1 MSDAAM
7 SIAVSALRA
16 QSSNLSIISTNLAN
30 SSTVGYKEI
39 TTNFKTLVTNPYS
52 SSSLNTGGVVVSSIQ
67 HVDLQGLIESSNTS
81 TNMAIDGNGYF
92 VVTNAA
98 DSNSFYYTRTG
109 SFSTDDEGYLVNENG
124 YFLQGWPVDS
134 DGNLVNGSGSVSSL
148 ETINLNSISGAAQAT
163 STIEMV
169 ANLPADAAV
178 GDAFTTSSEIYD
190 SLGVSHTI
198 EYTWEKTAS
207 NEWEL
212 AVSNPT
218 LGSDST
224 DESGTLTGSPITIT
238 FDSDG
243 NLDSTTPDP
252 VTLSITAWETGA
264 SDSTITLDLGT
275 TGRTDGLSQF
285 SSEDGD
291 PQVSVTSVN
300 QDGLQFGDLAS
311 VSIQA
316 DGLVIATFDNGM
328 SRTVYQVPLASFN
341 NPNGLQLVSGNAYLA
356 TVDSGTYTLNMP
368 GYGGTGAISGSALEA
383 STVTTSEELT
393 DMIVAQQAY
402 SAASQVI
409 STSQDMFDALI
420 GSVR

>member
-1 MSDAAM
+1 M
-7 SIAVSALRA
+7 
-16 QSSNLSIISTNLAN
+16 AN
-30 SSTVGYKEI
+30 ASTVGYKEL

-67 HVDLQGLIESSNTS
+67 HVDLQGLIESSDTS
-81 TNMAIDGNGYF
+81 TNIAIDGNGYF
-92 VVTNAA
+92 VVTNTA
-98 DSNSFYYTRTG
+98 DSNSFYYTRAG

-124 YFLQGWPVDS
+124 YYLQGWPVDS

-178 GDAFTTSSEIYD
+178 GDTFTTSSEIYD
-190 SLGVSHTI
+190 LLGVSHTI
-198 EYTWEKTAS
+198 EYTWEKTNS

-212 AVSNPT
+212 SVSNPT

-224 DESGTLTGSPITIT
+224 DKSGTLTGSPITIT

-243 NLDSTTPDP
+243 NLDSTSPDP

-275 TGRTDGLSQF
+275 SGRTDGLSQF

-311 VSIQA
+311 VSIQS

-328 SRTVYQVPLASFN
+328 SRTVYQIPLASFN

-356 TVDSGTYTLNMP
+356 TVDSGTYTLNVP
-368 GYGGTGAISGSALEA
+368 GYGGTGSINGSSLEA

-420 GSVR
+420 SSVR

>member
-1 MSDAAM
+1 MSNAAM

-30 SSTVGYKEI
+30 SSTTGYKEL

-67 HVDLQGLIESSNTS
+67 HVDLQGLIESSSTS

-109 SFSTDDEGYLVNENG
+109 SFATDDEGYLVNENG

-169 ANLPADAAV
+169 ANLPADAAA
-178 GDAFTTSSEIYD
+178 GDTFTTSSEIYD

-198 EYTWEKTAS
+198 EYTWEKTDS

-212 AVSNPT
+212 SVSNPT

-224 DESGTLTGSPITIT
+224 NESGTLTGSPITIT

-243 NLDSTTPDP
+243 NLDTTNPDP

-264 SDSTITLDLGT
+264 SDSAITLDLGT
-275 TGRTDGLSQF
+275 SGRTDGLSQF

-311 VSIQA
+311 VSIQS

-328 SRTVYQVPLASFN
+328 SRTVYQIPLASFN

>member
-30 SSTVGYKEI
+30 ASTVGYKEL
-39 TTNFKTLVTNPYS
+39 TTNFKTLITNPYS

-67 HVDLQGLIESSNTS
+67 HVDLQGLIESSS
-81 TNMAIDGNGYF
+81 SATNMAIDGTGFF
-92 VVTNAA
+92 VVTKTT
-98 DSNSFYYTRTG
+98 DTNSFYYTRVG
-109 SFSTDDEGYLVNENG
+109 SFTPDADGYLWNENG
-124 YFLQGWPVDS
+124 YYLQGWPVNS
-134 DGNLVNGSGSVSSL
+134 DGSLVNGNGSVSSL

-169 ANLPADAAV
+169 ANLPADAVV
-178 GDAFTTSSEIYD
+178 GNTFTTSSEIYD

-198 EYTWEKTAS
+198 EYTWEKTAA
-207 NEWEL
+207 NEWTL
-212 AVSNPT
+212 AVSGPT
-218 LGSDST
+218 LGSDSSVT
-224 DESGTLTGSPITIT
+224 SGALTGSPIAIT

-243 NLDSTTPDP
+243 NLATTSPDP
-252 VTLSITAWETGA
+252 VSLSITGWTTGA
-264 SDSTITLDLGT
+264 SDSAITLDLGT
-275 TGRTDGLSQF
+275 AGRTDGLGQF
-285 SSEDGD
+285 ASEDGI

-300 QDGLQFGDLAS
+300 QNGLQFGELAS
-311 VSIQA
+311 VSIQSN
-316 DGLVIATFDNGM
+316 GQIIATFNNGM
-328 SRTVYQVPLASFN
+328 SRPVYQIPLASFN
-341 NPNGLQLVSGNAYLA
+341 NSNGLQLVSGNAYLA
-356 TVDSGTYTLNMP
+356 TVDSGTYTLNVP
-368 GYGGTGAISGSALEA
+368 GYGGTGAISGSSLEA

-420 GSVR
+420 SSVR

>member
-30 SSTVGYKEI
+30 ASTVGYKEL

-67 HVDLQGLIESSNTS
+67 HVDLQGLIESSSTS

-109 SFSTDDEGYLVNENG
+109 SFSTDDDGYLVNENG
-124 YFLQGWPVDS
+124 YYLQGWPVDS
-134 DGNLVNGSGSVSSL
+134 DGNLINGSGSVSSL

-169 ANLPADAAV
+169 ANLPADAVV
-178 GDAFTTSSEIYD
+178 GNTFTTSSEIYD

-212 AVSNPT
+212 SVSNPT
-218 LGSDST
+218 LGSDPT
-224 DESGTLTGSPITIT
+224 NESGTLAGSPITIT

-243 NLDSTTPDP
+243 NLDSTNPDP

-264 SDSTITLDLGT
+264 SDSTITLGLGT
-275 TGRTDGLSQF
+275 SGRTDGLSQF

-291 PQVSVTSVN
+291 PQVSVTSVS

-311 VSIQA
+311 VSIRS

-328 SRTVYQVPLASFN
+328 SRTVYQIPLASFN